1 MFLLLILIVKRPVNI
16 VWDWIIL
23 AGACISALAAF
34 GQMDELGRELGELS
48 GFFGGFGTASGNSN
62 RLQPGA
68 YVILIGL
75 IISLLSLIMAST
87 RKENKL
93 LLDPFNKIN
102 HY

>member
-34 GQMDELGRELGELS
+34 GQMEELARELDKLS
-48 GFFGGFGTASGNSN
+48 VFFGGFGLASGGG
-62 RLQPGA
+62 LQPGA

-75 IISLLSLIMAST
+75 IISLLSLIMASP
-87 RKENKL
+87 RKEKKL
-93 LLDPFNKIN
+93 LLDPVNKVD